1 MDNSKEFFDEL
12 YNSEF
17 TQIEKYVRRMLYDSN
32 AVEDIVQETFFEVYR
47 KREELMKHPNIRY
60 TEDGGAGPFNYAKA
74 PLAHDDFTFDETRYN
89 DYELLL
95 DEDIIGELF

>member
-32 AVEDIVQETFFEVYR
+32 AVEDIVDVY
-47 KREELMKHPNIRY
+47 KRQLSDDEGR
-60 TEDGGAGPFNYAKA
+60 DRWDAG
-74 PLAHDDFTFDETRYN
+74 
-89 DYELLL
+89 
-95 DEDIIGELF
+95 

>member
-32 AVEDIVQETFFEVYR
+32 AVEILCR
-47 KREELMKHPNIRY
+47 KLSLK
-60 TEDGGAGPFNYAKA
+60 
-74 PLAHDDFTFDETRYN
+74 FTGKEKN
-89 DYELLL
+89 
-95 DEDIIGELF
+95 